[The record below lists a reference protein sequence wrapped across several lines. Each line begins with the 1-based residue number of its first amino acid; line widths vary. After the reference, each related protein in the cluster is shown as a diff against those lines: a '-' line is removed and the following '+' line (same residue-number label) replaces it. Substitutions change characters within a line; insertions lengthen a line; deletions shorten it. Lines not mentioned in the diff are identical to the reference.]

1 MKAGVLVSHILL
13 LTVTLSLLF
22 TIIPAAEYK
31 VVNIEVNA
39 EDNEGNAKI
48 GFNRAWSELNN

>member
-13 LTVTLSLLF
+13 LTVTLYLLF
-22 TIIPAAEYK
+22 TIVPAAEYK

-48 GFNRAWSELNN
+48 GFNIA

>member
-1 MKAGVLVSHILL
+1 MKAGILVSHILL

-22 TIIPAAEYK
+22 TIVPAAEYK

-39 EDNEGNAKI
+39 EKNEGNAKI
-48 GFNRAWSELNN
+48 EFNRA